1 MGGQHRLLSAPER
14 ISVGI
19 DRKQLNRLVV
29 CLLLEGGIAMSKS
42 RQKTCA
48 TTTPASILPA
58 SHALVFLAMYVAGGL
73 SVPVLSLMLIARGA
87 TVETLPISIG
97 ITLAVTC
104 AFEVPSGVISDVL
117 GRRATFAASML
128 LHAGAY
134 LFLLIGDGFAMVLA
148 SSVLR
153 GLALAARTGSL
164 EAIEID
170 RILDRNHE
178 GGARLAALDCLNGR
192 LALLETTGT
201 AAGGML
207 GGMIAAFD
215 DTYVLLIVSVVF
227 LSLSSLTGAA
237 IVFPKD
243 VRRVGT
249 GMREGLRAELFVIVA
264 AAKRPGD
271 VRFVLALSV
280 SAGVAMVALETYW
293 QLDLLALMGD
303 PWEWALGFVSC
314 LGMVTASV
322 GSACAMR
329 FGGLTEEFFKGQGRR
344 GLYIGLHVLILVVL
358 GSLAFT
364 ASSAVFIGLYAFM
377 YLLLGARSVI
387 EQTLL
392 HNAASSRER
401 SGMASVQSV
410 AIRGGGVLSSAL
422 GSALVPMI
430 GLGGVWMALAA
441 IAAGIAAPAL
451 VCSRVGTRR

>member
-14 ISVGI
+14 IGVGI
-19 DRKQLNRLVV
+19 DRKQLNRFAIS
-29 CLLLEGGIAMSKS
+29 LLLEGGIAMSKP
-42 RQKTCA
+42 RQITRV

-58 SHALVFLAMYVAGGL
+58 SHALVFLAMYIAGGL

-117 GRRATFAASML
+117 GRHATFAASML

-134 LFLLIGDGFAMVLA
+134 LFLLIGDGFATVLV

-170 RILDRNHE
+170 FVLDMNHE
-178 GGARLAALDCLNGR
+178 GGARLAALDGLNGR
-192 LALLETTGT
+192 LALLETAGT
-201 AAGGML
+201 ATGGLL
-207 GGMIAAFD
+207 GGMIAALD
-215 DTYVLLIVSVVF
+215 GTYVLLIVSVVF
-227 LSLSSLTGAA
+227 LSLTSLAGAV
-237 IVFPKD
+237 IVFPRD
-243 VRRVGT
+243 VRWVGA
-249 GMREGLRAELFVIVA
+249 GMREGLRAELA
-264 AAKRPGD
+264 AIAAMAKRPGD
-271 VRFVLALSV
+271 VRLVLALSV

-303 PWEWALGFVSC
+303 SWEWVLGVVSC
-314 LGMVTASV
+314 LGMAMASV

-329 FGGLTEEFFKGQGRR
+329 FGGLAEECLRGQGRR
-344 GLYIGLHVLILVVL
+344 ALYIVLQASILVVL
-358 GSLAFT
+358 GALAFAT
-364 ASSAVFIGLYAFM
+364 SAAVFVGLYALM
-377 YLLLGARSVI
+377 YLLLGARSVT

-392 HNAASSRER
+392 HNATSPKER

-410 AIRGGGVLSSAL
+410 AIRDGGVLSSAL
-422 GSALVPMI
+422 GSALVPLV
-430 GLGGVWMALAA
+430 GLSGVWMVLAVA
-441 IAAGIAAPAL
+441 AAGIAAPAL
-451 VCSRVGTRR
+451 FGSRMGVRQ